1 MRTITYNIMNQKMHN
16 HIKDVLNRYG
26 GKIETITLGN
36 ISKDNIFF
44 EDVVIITSFKG
55 YLLFDGDPRT
65 IEIESSYDYQDVSVT
80 VWHDIGVLTEKYEGN
95 LCEFNLA
102 GILDKIIDKTKPKE
116 KIKQETESETAPF

>member
-16 HIKDVLNRYG
+16 HIKDVLNKYG

-55 YLLFDGDPRT
+55 YLLFNSEPRT

-80 VWHDIGVLTEKYEGN
+80 VWHDIGVLTEKCEGN
-95 LCEFNLA
+95 LHKFNLA
-102 GILDKIIDKTKPKE
+102 SILDKIIDKTKE
-116 KIKQETESETAPF
+116 EIKQETESETAPL